1 MSEYFAA
8 LCSKEKDFSAL
19 IILMHAPLN
28 KVPERHS
35 AYSKQHKANTFSG
48 LLLQGSFLAFTI
60 YSLKRNYKDKGWN
73 GRTER

>member
-8 LCSKEKDFSAL
+8 LCSEEKDFSAL
-19 IILMHAPLN
+19 ILMHAPLN
-28 KVPERHS
+28 KLPERHS

-48 LLLQGSFLAFTI
+48 LLLKESFLAFTI